1 MIMKKIIN
9 NPDQFVDEMVE
20 GILLA
25 HPDQVRTPGDD
36 RRVLV
41 RAASPAPCRPPPPPR
56 PTCPN

>member
-1 MIMKKIIN
+1 MKKIIN

-41 RAASPAPCRPPPPPR
+41 RADSPAPGRVR
-56 PTCPN
+56 ER

>member
-1 MIMKKIIN
+1 MKKIIN

-36 RRVLV
+36 RRVQIG
-41 RAASPAPCRPPPPPR
+41 RAHV
-56 PTCPN
+56 